1 MNNIK
6 KILVVCTGNAC
17 RSPMA
22 EGFLRKDLHQN
33 EGFIVKSAG
42 ISAVDGMKPTP
53 YAVDVMKD
61 EGIDIS
67 GYLSSA
73 LSEQFAKAAD
83 IILVMTKTH
92 KDIITDIMPDLKSK
106 VFLYNEFAELDNGAD
121 IEDPIGRPLLLDKD
135 VCNKIK
141 KASQQIIE
149 RLKGGNL

>member
-1 MNNIK
+1 MKNIK

-22 EGFLRKDLHQN
+22 EGFLRKELSQN

-42 ISAVDGMKPTP
+42 ISAADGMKPTP

-67 GYLSSA
+67 GYLSSV
-73 LSEQFAKAAD
+73 LSKEFAKAAD
-83 IILVMTKTH
+83 VILVMTKAH
-92 KDIITDIMPDLKSK
+92 KDIIVDIMPDVKDKTS
-106 VFLYNEFAELDNGAD
+106 LYNEFANLDNNTD
-121 IEDPIGRPLLLDKD
+121 VEDPIGKPLLVYKD

-141 KASQQIIE
+141 KASQQIVKK
-149 RLKGGNL
+149 LKK

>member
-1 MNNIK
+1 MKDIK

-22 EGFLRKDLHQN
+22 EGFLRKELSQN

-42 ISAVDGMKPTP
+42 ISAVDGMKSTP

-67 GYLSSA
+67 GYLSSV
-73 LSEQFAKAAD
+73 LSKEFAKAAD

-92 KDIITDIMPDLKSK
+92 KDIIVDIMPDVKDKTS
-106 VFLYNEFAELDNGAD
+106 LYNEFANLDNNAD
-121 IEDPIGRPLLLDKD
+121 IEDPIGKPLLVYKD

-141 KASQQIIE
+141 KASQQIVKK
-149 RLKGGNL
+149 LKK

>member
-1 MNNIK
+1 MKNIK
-6 KILVVCTGNAC
+6 KILVACTGNAC

-22 EGFLRKDLHQN
+22 EGFLREELSQN

-42 ISAVDGMKPTP
+42 ISAADGMRPTP
-53 YAVDVMKD
+53 YAVDVMKN

-67 GYLSSA
+67 GYLSSH

-92 KDIITDIMPDLKSK
+92 KDIIASIMPDVKDK
-106 VFLYNEFAELDNGAD
+106 IYLYNEFANLDNNTD
-121 IEDPIGRPLLLDKD
+121 IEDPIGKPLLVYED

-141 KASQQIIE
+141 EASQQIVI
-149 RLKGGNL
+149 RLKGENL

>member
-1 MNNIK
+1 MKDIK

-22 EGFLRKDLHQN
+22 EGFLRKELSQAD
-33 EGFIVKSAG
+33 GFIITSAG
-42 ISAVDGMKPTP
+42 ISAASGMRPTP

-67 GYLSSA
+67 GYLASV
-73 LSEQFAKAAD
+73 LSKEFAKAAD

-92 KDIITDIMPDLKSK
+92 KDIIVDIMPDVKDK
-106 VFLYNEFAELDNGAD
+106 AVLYNEFANLDNNAD
-121 IEDPIGRPLLLDKD
+121 IEDPIGKPLLVYKD

-141 KASQQIIE
+141 KASQQIVKK
-149 RLKGGNL
+149 LKR

>member
-1 MNNIK
+1 MN

-22 EGFLRKDLHQN
+22 EGFLRKELFQN

-67 GYLSSA
+67 GYLASV
-73 LSEQFAKAAD
+73 LSEEHLTLPEA
-83 IILVMTKTH
+83 
-92 KDIITDIMPDLKSK
+92 P
-106 VFLYNEFAELDNGAD
+106 
-121 IEDPIGRPLLLDKD
+121 
-135 VCNKIK
+135 
-141 KASQQIIE
+141 
-149 RLKGGNL
+149 

>member
-1 MNNIK
+1 MKNIK

-22 EGFLRKDLHQN
+22 EGFLRKELSHD
-33 EGFIVKSAG
+33 EGFMVKSAG

-61 EGIDIS
+61 ESIDIS
-67 GYLSSA
+67 GYLSSCF
-73 LSEQFAKAAD
+73 SKEFAKAAD

-106 VFLYNEFAELDNGAD
+106 VSLYNEFAELDNGAD
-121 IEDPIGRPLLLDKD
+121 IEDPIGRPLLLYKD

>member
-1 MNNIK
+1 MSNIK

-22 EGFLRKDLHQN
+22 EGFLRKDLSQKD
-33 EGFIVKSAG
+33 GFIVKSAG
-42 ISAVDGMKPTP
+42 ISAADGMMPTP

-73 LSEQFAKAAD
+73 LSKDFAKSAD
-83 IILVMTKTH
+83 VILVMAKVH
-92 KDIITDIMPDLKSK
+92 KNSITETMPELKDK
-106 VFLYNEFAELDNGAD
+106 VYLYNEFANVDDGAD
-121 IEDPIGRPLLLDKD
+121 IEDPIGRPLLLYKD

-141 KASQQIIE
+141 KASQKIIE
-149 RLKGGNL
+149 RLKGENL

>member
-1 MNNIK
+1 MKDIK

-22 EGFLRKDLHQN
+22 EGFLRKELSQN

-67 GYLSSA
+67 GYLSSV
-73 LSEQFAKAAD
+73 LSKEFAKAAD

-92 KDIITDIMPDLKSK
+92 KDIIVDIMPDVKDKTS
-106 VFLYNEFAELDNGAD
+106 LYNEFANLDNNAD
-121 IEDPIGRPLLLDKD
+121 IEDPIGKPLLVYKD

-141 KASQQIIE
+141 KASQQIVKK
-149 RLKGGNL
+149 LKK